1 MTEQDKANLIA
12 TISGMSEEEMEVAV
26 TCIPDEILGKELA
39 IRLYEARRFKEAVVN
54 LIENEK

>member
-12 TISGMSEEEMEVAV
+12 TISGMSEEEQEVVV
-26 TCIPDEILGKELA
+26 TCIPDAILGKELA
-39 IRLYEARRFKEAVVN
+39 SRLYEARRFKDAIMN